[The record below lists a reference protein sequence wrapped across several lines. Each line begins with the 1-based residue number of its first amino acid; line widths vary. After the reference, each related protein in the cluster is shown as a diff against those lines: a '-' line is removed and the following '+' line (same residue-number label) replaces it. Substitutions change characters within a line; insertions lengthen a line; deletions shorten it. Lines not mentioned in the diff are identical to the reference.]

1 MKILILN
8 WRSIKDLL
16 AGGAE
21 LVTLEY
27 AKRWVKRHQ
36 AKVTWISAPY
46 NNKIRQETIDG
57 INFEYVG
64 LPLQRDKTLRMLVL
78 FPIFYLL
85 VFIRYLKEYKN
96 KVDIIVDESHGFP
109 FLSNLYSKEK
119 VILYIHEYADV
130 IWDKMFKFP
139 INVIGKSI
147 EKIILSLYRKN
158 LTITGS
164 NSTKEE
170 LILELKFLNKNIKV
184 VNHALSIEV
193 RENPAQKY
201 KTFTL
206 LFLNRVVKMKGPER
220 ALDIFKKVKELIPEA
235 KLIIAGKYEQ
245 NYKNE
250 LDEFIKKN
258 KIEDIEFKG
267 FISEAEKINLLQ
279 KSHVLINTSY
289 KEGWGLVNLE
299 ANSQGTPAVAFDV
312 EGCRD
317 SIKNGVNGYVAQ
329 DEKDFVQ
336 KILKLREI
344 NLEQESINYSKKF
357 NYEDKAE
364 EFWKVINE

>member
-8 WRSIKDLL
+8 WRSIKDPL

-119 VILYIHEYADV
+119 VILY
-130 IWDKMFKFP
+130 
-139 INVIGKSI
+139 
-147 EKIILSLYRKN
+147 LSL
-158 LTITGS
+158 IH
-164 NSTKEE
+164 
-170 LILELKFLNKNIKV
+170 I
-184 VNHALSIEV
+184 
-193 RENPAQKY
+193 
-201 KTFTL
+201 
-206 LFLNRVVKMKGPER
+206 
-220 ALDIFKKVKELIPEA
+220 
-235 KLIIAGKYEQ
+235 
-245 NYKNE
+245 
-250 LDEFIKKN
+250 
-258 KIEDIEFKG
+258 
-267 FISEAEKINLLQ
+267 
-279 KSHVLINTSY
+279 
-289 KEGWGLVNLE
+289 
-299 ANSQGTPAVAFDV
+299 
-312 EGCRD
+312 
-317 SIKNGVNGYVAQ
+317 
-329 DEKDFVQ
+329 
-336 KILKLREI
+336 
-344 NLEQESINYSKKF
+344 
-357 NYEDKAE
+357 
-364 EFWKVINE
+364 